1 MGSEG
6 IRHVAQEEPNGCVA
20 ATLAMVIGVGYQTA
34 TTILADRKHGDC
46 YSTVAA
52 FQELWRRGWRT
63 LPVGRVRNEA
73 REVIRQYP
81 PEPFADLH
89 IVSVKVSAGSPVYH
103 SVVWCRDG
111 TVLDPLTEEAVH
123 RRMNEAFPDAC
134 IVASVHRMSLLAH
147 FDRVVLMVA
156 GQIVDSGSAASLL
169 ARQPLFRAMVGAD
182 ESSPAARADGRM
194 RDAA

>member
-111 TVLDPLTEEAVH
+111 TVLDPLTEEPRTLADYH
-123 RRMNEAFPDAC
+123 HIGGIHGLFPPEPGIRGGA
-134 IVASVHRMSLLAH
+134 ITAH
-147 FDRVVLMVA
+147 PTP
-156 GQIVDSGSAASLL
+156 GDS
-169 ARQPLFRAMVGAD
+169 PCK
-182 ESSPAARADGRM
+182 
-194 RDAA
+194 